1 MGKETALYR
10 RVGTQFEN
18 SYGRPP
24 AIVVAAPGRV
34 NLIGEHTDYNE
45 GYVLP
50 VAVDRY
56 VLVAAGP
63 RKDRKVSLRALN
75 LGEEDAFS
83 LDEIERGEREWSN
96 YGRGVAWEMER
107 AGHRL
112 QGMEAVIWG
121 DLPMKAG
128 LGSSAALEVA
138 LAYSFQLL
146 SNLEIE
152 PLQLALLC
160 QGAENG
166 FVGVQCGLMDQMTS
180 ALGEKGH
187 ALLIDCR
194 SLDRQ
199 LIPVPP
205 EVDIVVADTGR
216 RRGLLDSQYNLRR
229 QECQEGAR
237 LLGVP
242 SLRSPSPKELA
253 KRRSDLPPTIYR
265 RVRHVV
271 SENQRTLKAAGAL
284 RGGNLKAFGRLMY
297 DSHHS
302 LRHDFEVSCP
312 ELDILVEAARKVSGV
327 YGSRLTG
334 AGFGGCTVSLVS
346 REAVPEFQARVAKEY
361 EKATAKK
368 PTIYVCRP
376 AQGVREVS
384 RCR

>member
-1 MGKETALYR
+1 MEKETALYR
-10 RVGTQFEN
+10 RVVAQFEKL
-18 SYGRPP
+18 YGRPP

-50 VAVDRY
+50 VAIDRY
-56 VLVAAGP
+56 ILVAAGP

-96 YGRGVAWEMER
+96 YGRGVALEMER

-138 LAYSFQLL
+138 IAYSFQLL
-146 SNLEIE
+146 SNLKIE

-166 FVGVQCGLMDQMTS
+166 FVGVQCGLMDQITS
-180 ALGEKGH
+180 ALSEKDQ

-216 RRGLLDSQYNLRR
+216 RRELLDSRYNLRR
-229 QECQEGAR
+229 QECREGAR

-242 SLRSPSPKELA
+242 SLRCISSKELA

-271 SENQRTLKAAGAL
+271 TENQRTLEAAGAL
-284 RGGNLKAFGRLMY
+284 RGNLKAFGRLMY
-297 DSHHS
+297 DSHYS
-302 LRHDFEVSCP
+302 LGHDFKVSFPEV
-312 ELDILVEAARKVSGV
+312 DILVEAARKVSGV
-327 YGSRLTG
+327 YASRLTG

-346 REAVPEFQARVAKEY
+346 REAVPEFQALVAKEY

-368 PTIYVCRP
+368 PAIYVCRP

>member
-1 MGKETALYR
+1 
-10 RVGTQFEN
+10 
-18 SYGRPP
+18 
-24 AIVVAAPGRV
+24 
-34 NLIGEHTDYNE
+34 
-45 GYVLP
+45 
-50 VAVDRY
+50 
-56 VLVAAGP
+56 
-63 RKDRKVSLRALN
+63 
-75 LGEEDAFS
+75 
-83 LDEIERGEREWSN
+83 
-96 YGRGVAWEMER
+96 MER

-205 EVDIVVADTGR
+205 EVDIVVADTLR
-216 RRGLLDSQYNLRR
+216 RRELLDSQYNLRR
-229 QECQEGAR
+229 QECREGAR

-242 SLRSPSPKELA
+242 SLRSLSPKELA
-253 KRRSDLPPTIYR
+253 ERRGDLPSTIYR
-265 RVRHVV
+265 RVRHAVTE
-271 SENQRTLKAAGAL
+271 SQRTVEAAEAL
-284 RGGNLKAFGRLMY
+284 GGNLEAFGRLMY

-312 ELDILVEAARKVSGV
+312 ELDILVEAAQKVSGV